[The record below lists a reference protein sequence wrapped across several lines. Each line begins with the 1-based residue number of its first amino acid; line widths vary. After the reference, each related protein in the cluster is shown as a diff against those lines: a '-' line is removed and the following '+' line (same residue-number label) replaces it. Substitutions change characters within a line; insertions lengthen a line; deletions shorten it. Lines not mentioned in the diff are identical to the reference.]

1 MAFEHILFD
10 LDGTLTDS
18 YEGIAKCVQD
28 MPLHYYGI
36 EENNE
41 ENLKRFIWPA
51 ALGKNRSI
59 SLYDFPEEKAKE
71 AVLKYRERYHTVG
84 VYENKVIAGVP
95 ETLKTLYDNGK
106 KIYRPPSSKPLK
118 LAKIVLEHFDL
129 AKYFTF
135 ICGASLDFSF
145 EDKAS
150 IINYVLDNQHI
161 ENRSSAIMIGD
172 RKFDIIGAKQCGI
185 KSVGVLCG
193 FGSEDELKEYKA
205 DYIVPEFSDILSIIM
220 E

>member
-18 YEGIAKCVQD
+18 YEGIAKCVQYD
-28 MPLHYYGI
+28 LHYYGI

-41 ENLKRFIWPA
+41 NLKRFIGPPLWESFHIFY
-51 ALGKNRSI
+51 N
-59 SLYDFPEEKAKE
+59 FPEEKAKE

-106 KIYRPPSSKPLK
+106 KIYLATSKPLK

-135 ICGASLDFSF
+135 ICYNLNS
-145 EDKAS
+145 
-150 IINYVLDNQHI
+150 
-161 ENRSSAIMIGD
+161 
-172 RKFDIIGAKQCGI
+172 
-185 KSVGVLCG
+185 
-193 FGSEDELKEYKA
+193 
-205 DYIVPEFSDILSIIM
+205 M

>member
-10 LDGTLTDS
+10 LDGTLTNS
-18 YEGIAKCVQD
+18 YEGIAKCVQYA
-28 MPLHYYGI
+28 LHYYGI

-41 ENLKRFIWPA
+41 ENLKRFIGPPLWE
-51 ALGKNRSI
+51 SFHI
-59 SLYDFPEEKAKE
+59 FYDFPEEKAKE
-71 AVLKYRERYHTVG
+71 AVLKYRERYNTVG
-84 VYENKVIAGVP
+84 VYENKVISGVP

-106 KIYRPPSSKPLK
+106 KIYLATSKPLK

-161 ENRSSAIMIGD
+161 ENRSSALMIGD

>member
-18 YEGIAKCVQD
+18 YEGIAKCVQYA
-28 MPLHYYGI
+28 LHYYGI

-41 ENLKRFIWPA
+41 ENLKRFIGPPLWE
-51 ALGKNRSI
+51 SFYI
-59 SLYDFPEEKAKE
+59 FYDFPE
-71 AVLKYRERYHTVG
+71 
-84 VYENKVIAGVP
+84 
-95 ETLKTLYDNGK
+95 
-106 KIYRPPSSKPLK
+106 
-118 LAKIVLEHFDL
+118 VLEHFDL

>member
-1 MAFEHILFD
+1 M
-10 LDGTLTDS
+10 
-18 YEGIAKCVQD
+18 
-28 MPLHYYGI
+28 
-36 EENNE
+36 
-41 ENLKRFIWPA
+41 
-51 ALGKNRSI
+51 
-59 SLYDFPEEKAKE
+59 
-71 AVLKYRERYHTVG
+71 
-84 VYENKVIAGVP
+84 
-95 ETLKTLYDNGK
+95 
-106 KIYRPPSSKPLK
+106 
-118 LAKIVLEHFDL
+118 LEYFDL

-161 ENRSSAIMIGD
+161 EERSSALMIGD

-193 FGSEDELKEYKA
+193 FGSEDELREYKA
-205 DYIVPEFSDILSIIM
+205 DYIVPEFSDILNIIM

>member
-1 MAFEHILFD
+1 M
-10 LDGTLTDS
+10 
-18 YEGIAKCVQD
+18 
-28 MPLHYYGI
+28 
-36 EENNE
+36 
-41 ENLKRFIWPA
+41 
-51 ALGKNRSI
+51 
-59 SLYDFPEEKAKE
+59 
-71 AVLKYRERYHTVG
+71 KYRERYHTVG

-106 KIYRPPSSKPLK
+106 KIYLATSKPLK

-150 IINYVLDNQHI
+150 IINYVLENQHI

>member
-1 MAFEHILFD
+1 MTDGVIFD

-18 YEGIAKCVQD
+18 YEGIAKCVQYA
-28 MPLHYYGI
+28 LHYYGI

-41 ENLKRFIWPA
+41 EKDK
-51 ALGKNRSI
+51 GKNGI
-59 SLYDFPEEKAKE
+59 S
-71 AVLKYRERYHTVG
+71 AV
-84 VYENKVIAGVP
+84 A

-106 KIYRPPSSKPLK
+106 KIYLATSKPLK